1 MSGMATTK
9 TTECMTS
16 TTTDLDRQ
24 IIELLQKEMLDKSV
38 VLTRETRRDEVSI
51 DSIDIVNVVFA
62 IEEKYDVE
70 VNLTPR
76 DRFETVGDL
85 IDALATF
92 IPEDKR

>member
-1 MSGMATTK
+1 MATTK
-9 TTECMTS
+9 TADGMTG
-16 TTTDLDRQ
+16 TTPELDRQ

-70 VNLTPR
+70 VELTPR
-76 DRFETVGDL
+76 DRFDTVGDL
-85 IDALATF
+85 IDALAAF

>member
-1 MSGMATTK
+1 MSGMATTGTK
-9 TTECMTS
+9 EGTTRTLS
-16 TTTDLDRQ
+16 DLDRQ
-24 IIELLQKEMLDKSV
+24 IIELLQKEMADKSV
-38 VLTRETRRDEVSI
+38 VLTRDTRREDVSI

-85 IDALATF
+85 IDALAAF
-92 IPEDKR
+92 IPEGRR

>member
-1 MSGMATTK
+1 MSGMASTK
-9 TTECMTS
+9 TADG
-16 TTTDLDRQ
+16 TTGTTPELDRQ

-38 VLTRETRRDEVSI
+38 ILTRETRREDVSI

-62 IEEKYDVE
+62 IEEKYDIE

-76 DRFETVGDL
+76 DRFDTVGDL
-85 IDALATF
+85 IDALAAF